1 MRRRLVGLAALW
13 GFAEAT
19 LFFLVPDVL
28 LSFAAM
34 RSGLR
39 PVLVAC
45 LAAALGATLGGAT
58 MMVAA
63 QVATEAVRAAI
74 LALPGIGPQLLEE
87 AGRRFAQEGVLAAF
101 LGSLSGVPYKLYAFA
116 AGASAGG
123 EGAPALLLATP
134 LIRLPRFVGATL
146 LAAGARRLL
155 VSRLGEDAALA
166 LLAAFWLGFYAW
178 YFSVMAA

>member
-34 RSGLR
+34 RFGLR

-63 QVATEAVRAAI
+63 QVAPEAVRSTI
-74 LALPGIGPQLLEE
+74 LALPGIGPQLVEE

-101 LGSLSGVPYKLYAFA
+101 LGSLSGVPYKLYAYA
-116 AGASAGG
+116 AGAGG
-123 EGAPALLLATP
+123 EGVLALLLATP

-155 VSRLGEDAALA
+155 VPRLGEGAALA